1 MSLFITVG
9 STGFDELISQVTT
22 QAFLTSLTLLDITQ
36 VKIQYGSSE
45 PIFIKNV
52 QSYDG
57 PRIDITGYNYKS
69 SITEDMK
76 GADIIISHAGA
87 GTILQA
93 ARLDNKK
100 LIVVVNK
107 SLMDNHQYQI
117 AQAMES
123 RNYVVCSETSE
134 LLDNIKRIKNLVL
147 DSFPKAKPEIFA
159 SIVNEQ
165 MGF

>member
-76 GADIIISHAGA
+76 GADIIISHAGKH
-87 GTILQA
+87 GSVISNFINILTEIML
-93 ARLDNKK
+93 RCWNDFT
-100 LIVVVNK
+100 
-107 SLMDNHQYQI
+107 S
-117 AQAMES
+117 
-123 RNYVVCSETSE
+123 SE
-134 LLDNIKRIKNLVL
+134 V
-147 DSFPKAKPEIFA
+147 
-159 SIVNEQ
+159 
-165 MGF
+165 G

>member
-22 QAFLTSLTLLDITQ
+22 QTFLTSLTSLGITK
-36 VKIQYGSSE
+36 VKVQYGSSE
-45 PIFIKNV
+45 PIYIKNI

-57 PRIDITGYNYKS
+57 PRIDITGYKYKP
-69 SITEDMK
+69 SITEDMID
-76 GADIIISHAGA
+76 ADIIISHAGA
-87 GTILQA
+87 GNILQA

-123 RNYVVCSETSE
+123 RNHLLCSDTSD
-134 LLDNIKRIKNLVL
+134 LLSKIEQIKSAVL
-147 DSFPKAKPEIFA
+147 DPFPKAKPALFA